1 MISYLVVIFSLLWFI
16 DFFFGF
22 NFLGRSFYSF
32 GSWSKES
39 QETNISNTKFYN
51 VGGLQEAKE
60 ELGEIVSYFRNPQ
73 AF

>member
-1 MISYLVVIFSLLWFI
+1 MISYLLIIFSLLWLI

-22 NFLGRSFYSF
+22 NFFGRLSSSF

-39 QETNISNTKFYN
+39 PETNISSTKFYN
-51 VGGLQEAKE
+51 VGGLHEAKE
-60 ELGEIVSYFRNPQ
+60 ELGEIVNYFRNPQ